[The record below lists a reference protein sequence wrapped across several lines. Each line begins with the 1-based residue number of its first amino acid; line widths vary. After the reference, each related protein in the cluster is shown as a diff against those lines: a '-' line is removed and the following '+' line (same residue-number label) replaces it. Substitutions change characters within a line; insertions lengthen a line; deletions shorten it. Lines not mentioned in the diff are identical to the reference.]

1 MGTFNKEFVMNIE
14 EDIDNDIPFYLS
26 NNTQHYSIEQF
37 PMSADDN
44 YISLLHII
52 RSLHK
57 NIDKLKILLNS
68 INHKFSFIALSET
81 WLKSVPHSY
90 YFLPGYELIVNN
102 RHVGTKAGG
111 EVALYGVVLI
121 AIRKIGQIRHYLD
134 DDTTL
139 RLVHAFVTS
148 RLDSCNSLL
157 YGLPD
162 KELSKVQRVQNTAA
176 RLVSCLPRSHHVTPV
191 LMKLHWLPV
200 KMRTIY
206 KILLLTFKAQIGK
219 SPVYL
224 SELVHQYAPT
234 RSLRS
239 STVFAR
245 YLYKNFYQVLW
256 TKIILLCCI

>member
-1 MGTFNKEFVMNIE
+1 MSSHV
-14 EDIDNDIPFYLS
+14 DNVC
-26 NNTQHYSIEQF
+26 
-37 PMSADDN
+37 
-44 YISLLHII
+44 
-52 RSLHK
+52 R
-57 NIDKLKILLNS
+57 
-68 INHKFSFIALSET
+68 
-81 WLKSVPHSY
+81 
-90 YFLPGYELIVNN
+90 
-102 RHVGTKAGG
+102 
-111 EVALYGVVLI
+111 VALI

-206 KILLLTFKAQIGK
+206 NIILLTFKVQMKISSLFIRTC
-219 SPVYL
+219 SPICSY
-224 SELVHQYAPT
+224 
-234 RSLRS
+234 SLFKIV

-256 TKIILLCCI
+256 TEIVLLSCI